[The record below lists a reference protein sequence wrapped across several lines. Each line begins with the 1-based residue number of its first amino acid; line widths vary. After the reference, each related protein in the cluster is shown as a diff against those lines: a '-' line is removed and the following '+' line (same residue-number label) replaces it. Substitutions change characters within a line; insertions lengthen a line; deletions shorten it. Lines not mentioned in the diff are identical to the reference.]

1 MKLEQHV
8 AKDAGRNDELGRM
21 NAAPADGNTPVRAEG
36 RSLLDAADDA
46 INRALSSNSSLFLAQ
61 SRQTGGQ

>member
-8 AKDAGRNDELGRM
+8 KRDAGRPEEPGQM
-21 NAAPADGNTPVRAEG
+21 NAAPAEGNTTVRAEG
-36 RSLLDAADDA
+36 QSLLDAADDA

>member
-8 AKDAGRNDELGRM
+8 DRTAGRPDELEQM
-21 NAAPADGNTPVRAEG
+21 DAALADQGTTVRAEG
-36 RSLLDAADDA
+36 QSLLDAADDA
-46 INRALSSNSSLFLAQ
+46 INRALSGDSSLFLAQ

>member
-8 AKDAGRNDELGRM
+8 DRDAGRPGELGQM
-21 NAAPADGNTPVRAEG
+21 DEAPADEGTTVRAEG

-46 INRALSSNSSLFLAQ
+46 INRALSGNSSLFLAQ